1 MQGIKLLFV
10 GKTDLGVVSQQIE
23 EFRKRAS
30 RFVPIEVQE
39 IADVKVSKG
48 TSELEQKRLE
58 GREIIAAVGANDEVI
73 LLDER
78 GVQPTSVE
86 LSQLLSKKMISVP
99 RKLVFVIGGPY
110 GFSDEVYERFSERL
124 SLSRLT
130 LNHQMVRMF
139 LVEQIYRA
147 LTILNNHPY
156 HHA

>member
-10 GKTDLGVVSQQIE
+10 GKTDLRLVREQIE
-23 EFRKRAS
+23 EFRKRCS
-30 RFVPIEVQE
+30 RFIPVEVQE
-39 IADVKVSKG
+39 IPDIKGSKG
-48 TSELEQKRLE
+48 LSEIEQKRLE

-78 GVQPTSVE
+78 GNQPTSVGFSE
-86 LSQLLSKKMISVP
+86 ILDKKMMTVQ
-99 RKLVFVIGGPY
+99 RKLIFVIGGSY
-110 GFSDEVYERFSERL
+110 GFSDEVYERFPEKL

-139 LVEQIYRA
+139 LAEQVYRA
-147 LTILNNHPY
+147 MAILNNHPY

>member
-10 GKTDLGVVSQQIE
+10 GKTDQGLVRQQVE

-30 RFVPIEVQE
+30 RFIPVEVQE
-39 IADVKVSKG
+39 IPDVRGTKG
-48 TSELEQKRLE
+48 MSEVEQKRLE
-58 GREIIAAVGANDEVI
+58 GREIVAAIGANDEVI

-78 GVQPTSVE
+78 GVAPTSVE
-86 LSQLLSKKMISVP
+86 LSGMLSRKMMSVQ
-99 RKLVFVIGGPY
+99 RKLIFIVGGPY
-110 GFSDEVYERFSERL
+110 GFSDEVYALYSEKL

-139 LVEQIYRA
+139 LAEQIYRA
-147 LTILNNHPY
+147 MAILHNHPY